1 MKKIINNADNFVE
14 ESISGLVKSYPEIY
28 KYSSETNKVLIR
40 SVKGNNKV
48 VWNGENLSGH
58 KVSSGTY
65 FIHIQNEN
73 NFLIEKVTLV
83 K

>member
-28 KYSSETNKVLIR
+28 KYSSETNKVLMR

-48 VWNGENLSGH
+48 GLVLPFEYDRRGEDWYH
-58 KVSSGTY
+58 KGLNSKGGALHEIWH
-65 FIHIQNEN
+65 FR
-73 NFLIEKVTLV
+73 K
-83 K
+83 